1 MKQNM
6 TVLTAACTAPIR
18 MHRVMDAQPPHAR
31 RGLGGSGG
39 RAGAS
44 TRSKESV
51 AVELRRLA
59 GVVRRSRGGCGGL
72 VALVWSS
79 RNKGLREE
87 VVETV
92 VGGG

>member
-1 MKQNM
+1 MLSRR
-6 TVLTAACTAPIR
+6 TLDAALVA
-18 MHRVMDAQPPHAR
+18 AE
-31 RGLGGSGG
+31 GGP
-39 RAGAS
+39 GAS

-59 GVVRRSRGGCGGL
+59 GVVRRSPGGCGGL
-72 VALVWSS
+72 IALVWSS
-79 RNKGLREE
+79 RNKGVREE